1 MGLEQKRGRAPRRLG
16 VIGVLLIGCLL
27 LAALAGALA
36 LGGDDGETPGAGSRI
51 VYGLTLNP
59 SGFDPH
65 IHQSSELG
73 IPFFSVYDTL
83 IYRHPQTLEFVPGLA
98 DRWEMSG
105 DGLAWTF
112 FLKHNVRFHDGTVFD
127 AAAVAATLDRIMNP
141 DLGSQKARVL
151 LESYTGYEIIDPY
164 TITLKLS
171 QPYAP
176 LLDALSQVYLGIAS
190 PAALAAS
197 TNNSYQWHQVGTG
210 PYRLAE
216 FVPGS
221 LIRLERNEDY
231 AWGPVFYASPGDAS
245 IDMVEFRFYTDP
257 ATRGLALESG
267 EVQVVGELLATDA
280 DLLAGNVEITVYQV
294 PVPGTPQ
301 QFFFNTRHAPLDS
314 SAVRQALIYGT
325 NRTEI
330 VDAVYQGRSPV
341 AHGPLTSTA
350 LYYDPAVEQ
359 MYPFDLD
366 QARAL
371 LAAQGLA
378 DTDNDGILEFE
389 GEPLELTVVFG
400 AWNQMPEVAQL
411 LQSQWRALGIRVEL
425 IQVPDFPSLRQR
437 VRDDDYDLIAFYE
450 FGVDPSLLNRFYLSG
465 AVNNWSGLSDPQL
478 DQVLYEAIRQTAPE
492 ARATL
497 YSAIQMRIMEQAI
510 VLPIREYINLV
521 GASSRLDGV
530 VFSAQGWWPLLRN
543 FQLAD

>member
-1 MGLEQKRGRAPRRLG
+1 MSIERRRSRAPLRLG
-16 VIGVLLIGCLL
+16 VLGVLLIGCLL
-27 LAALAGALA
+27 LATIAVALA
-36 LGGDDGETPGAGSRI
+36 LRDGAADTPGHGNRI

-73 IPFFSVYDTL
+73 IPFDSVYDTL
-83 IYRHPQTLEFVPGLA
+83 VYRHPQTLEFVPGLA
-98 DRWEMSG
+98 ERWEMSE

-112 FLKHNVRFHDGTVFD
+112 ILKQNVRFHDGTEFN
-127 AAAVAATLDRIMNP
+127 AAAVAANFDRIMNP

-151 LESYTGYEIIDPY
+151 LESVTGYEVVDPY

-190 PAALAAS
+190 PAALAAT

-210 PYRLAE
+210 PYKLAE

-231 AWGPVFYASPGDAS
+231 DWGPVFYAPVMDDSLDT
-245 IDMVEFRFYTDP
+245 VEFRFYTDP
-257 ATRGLALESG
+257 ATRSLALESG
-267 EVQVVGELLATDA
+267 QVQIVGELLATDA
-280 DLLAGNVEITVYQV
+280 DLLAGNVAVTVYQV

-314 SAVRQALIYGT
+314 VPVRQALIYGS

-350 LYYDPAVEQ
+350 LYYDSEVEQ

-371 LAAQGLA
+371 LAAQGLS
-378 DTDNDGILEFE
+378 DTDGDGLIEFE

-400 AWNQMPEVAQL
+400 PWNQMPDVAQL
-411 LQSQWRALGIRVEL
+411 LQSQWRALGIGVEL
-425 IQVPDFPSLRQR
+425 IQAPDFPSLRQR
-437 VRDDDYDLIAFYE
+437 VRDDDYDVIAFYE
-450 FGVDPSLLNRFYLSG
+450 FGVDPGLLNRFYLSG
-465 AVNNWSGLSDPQL
+465 AVNNWSGISDPQL
-478 DQVLYEAIRQTAPE
+478 DQALYEAIRQTAPD

-497 YSAIQMRIMEQAI
+497 YAAIQQRIMEQAI
-510 VLPIREYINLV
+510 VLPIREYTNLV
-521 GASSRLDGV
+521 GASSALDGV
-530 VFSAQGWWPLLRN
+530 IFSAQGWWPLLRN
-543 FQLAD
+543 FQYSG